1 MIQALL
7 LDLLQDVPEAAV
19 EATGIAELVDLL
31 RLSTSFAIQSTAY
44 RILSRV
50 IRSRTLALVLE
61 VEASVAEA
69 EEGQASRT
77 IALPQELEEVVR
89 YGVDVDWHGEVSI
102 PAILGQLLA
111 WMAILDHFD
120 DAVSQPT
127 KLPRRGA
134 WLTLSSRA
142 RFAGHISTSSTR
154 RSSSHRD
161 CCLFSSPCLGYPK
174 SARGTSLRVATP
186 LTSSTLI
193 VSSPRIAC
201 ADDDSA

>member
-1 MIQALL
+1 LWTGKDAQLGLVLKLFLECRDGEVCSLWRNADSAADSIPVQMIQALL
-7 LDLLQDVPEAAV
+7 LDLLQDVPDAAV

-77 IALPQELEEVVR
+77 IALPQKLEEVVR
-89 YGVDVDWHGEVSI
+89 YGVGVDWHGEVSI

-120 DAVSQPT
+120 DAVSRRT
-127 KLPRRGA
+127 KVPRCDA
-134 WLTLSSRA
+134 MWCLTDFL
-142 RFAGHISTSSTR
+142 
-154 RSSSHRD
+154 
-161 CCLFSSPCLGYPK
+161 
-174 SARGTSLRVATP
+174 
-186 LTSSTLI
+186 
-193 VSSPRIAC
+193 
-201 ADDDSA
+201 